1 VEVIRID
8 LPLFY
13 SPTGAF
19 GHFSGEIEV
28 SYLPRPNEPFPWPE
42 SWLKNHEV
50 LLKEQ
55 SNQVWSINPC
65 KDSPARPHVAMF
77 GIVCS
82 GREEAGLLSKHIE
95 RVSGIAFWGHETT
108 APSDDT

>member
-1 VEVIRID
+1 M
-8 LPLFY
+8 
-13 SPTGAF
+13 
-19 GHFSGEIEV
+19 
-28 SYLPRPNEPFPWPE
+28 PRPNEPFPWPE
-42 SWLKNHEV
+42 PWLKNHEV

-65 KDSPARPHVAMF
+65 KDSPAKSHVAMF

-82 GREEAGLLSKHIE
+82 GRQEAALLSKHIE

-108 APSDDT
+108 ATSDDT